1 MDYAQGE
8 EAKIRGINTYL
19 SPCIN
24 MGGYLKGGRLLE
36 DFGEDLYLT
45 GVEAIQMIKCI
56 KV

>member
-45 GVEAIQMIKCI
+45 GVEAVQMIKCI
-56 KV
+56 KL